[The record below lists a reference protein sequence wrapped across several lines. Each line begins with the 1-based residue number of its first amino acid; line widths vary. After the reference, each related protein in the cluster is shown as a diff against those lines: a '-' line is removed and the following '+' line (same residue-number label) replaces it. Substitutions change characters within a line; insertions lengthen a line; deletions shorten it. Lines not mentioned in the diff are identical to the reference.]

1 MMPYRLI
8 IADDHQLLIDGLSAV
23 LNSNAD
29 WELLP
34 AVNNGREL
42 LHVLEK
48 EQVDLVLLDLNMPQ
62 LDGVKALSIIK
73 RNYPSIK
80 VLVLT
85 NYGQPQLQAEIRKA
99 GAEGY
104 LLKNSPAA
112 LLREVIQTILQGGIH
127 YAEAEE
133 APADENAWFLDDFM
147 KKYQLTRREVE
158 IIKMIGQ
165 ELTSKEISDRLY
177 ISEFTVSTHR
187 KNILRKLN
195 LKNTAGV
202 VNFARENSLI

>member
-1 MMPYRLI
+1 MLYRLI

-23 LNSNAD
+23 LSSNAN

-48 EQVDLVLLDLNMPQ
+48 ERVDLVLLDLNMPQ

-73 RNYPSIK
+73 RNYPAIK

-112 LLREVIQTILQGGIH
+112 LLREVIQLILQGGIY

-133 APADENAWFLDDFM
+133 NAAEENAWFLDDFM

-165 ELTSKEISDRLY
+165 ELTSREISDRLY

>member
-1 MMPYRLI
+1 MPYRLI

-23 LNSNAD
+23 LNTNTD

-42 LHVLEK
+42 LYVLER

-73 RNYPSIK
+73 RNYPKIK

-112 LLREVIQTILQGGIH
+112 LLREVIQLILEGGMH
-127 YAEAEE
+127 YSEADETPAEE
-133 APADENAWFLDDFM
+133 NTWFLDDFM
-147 KKYQLTRREVE
+147 KRYQLTRREVE

>member
-1 MMPYRLI
+1 MPFRLI
-8 IADDHQLLIDGLSAV
+8 IADDHQLLIDGLTAV
-23 LNSNAD
+23 LNDNAD

-34 AVNNGREL
+34 AVNNGKQL
-42 LHVLEK
+42 LYVLEK
-48 EQVDLVLLDLNMPQ
+48 MPVDLVLLDLNMPQ
-62 LDGVKALSIIK
+62 LDGIK
-73 RNYPSIK
+73 TLEILKQVYPAIK

-85 NYGQPQLQAEIRKA
+85 NYGQLQLQAEVRKI

-112 LLREVIQTILQGGIH
+112 VLREAITALLNGDT
-127 YAEAEE
+127 YYRETEEPPAEE
-133 APADENAWFLDDFM
+133 NTWFLDDFM

-158 IIKMIGQ
+158 IIKMIGL

-177 ISEFTVSTHR
+177 ISELTVSTHR

-195 LKNTAGV
+195 VKNMAGV
-202 VNFARENSLI
+202 VNFAREHSLI

>member
-1 MMPYRLI
+1 MLYRLI

-23 LNSNAD
+23 LSSNAN

-34 AVNNGREL
+34 AVNNGKEL

-48 EQVDLVLLDLNMPQ
+48 ERVDLVLLDLNMPQ

-73 RNYPSIK
+73 RNYPAIK

-112 LLREVIQTILQGGIH
+112 LLREVIQLILQGGIY

-133 APADENAWFLDDFM
+133 NAAEENAWFLDDFM

-165 ELTSKEISDRLY
+165 ELTSREISDRLY

>member
-1 MMPYRLI
+1 MPYRLI

-23 LNSNAD
+23 LNTNTD

-42 LHVLEK
+42 LHVLER
-48 EQVDLVLLDLNMPQ
+48 EQVDMVLLDLNMPQ

-73 RNYPSIK
+73 RNYPKIK

-112 LLREVIQTILQGGIH
+112 LLREVIQQILEGGIH
-127 YAEAEE
+127 YSAAEE
-133 APADENAWFLDDFM
+133 TPADENTWFLDDFM
-147 KKYQLTRREVE
+147 KRYQLTRREVE

>member
-1 MMPYRLI
+1 MPYRLI

-23 LNSNAD
+23 LNTNTE

-42 LHVLEK
+42 LYVLER

-73 RNYPSIK
+73 RNYPKIK

-112 LLREVIQTILQGGIH
+112 LLREVIQLILEGGMH
-127 YAEAEE
+127 YSEAEE
-133 APADENAWFLDDFM
+133 TPAEENTWFLDDFM
-147 KKYQLTRREVE
+147 KRYQLTRREVE

>member
-1 MMPYRLI
+1 MLYRLI

-23 LNSNAD
+23 LSTNTD

-48 EQVDLVLLDLNMPQ
+48 ERVDLVLLDLNMPQ
-62 LDGVKALSIIK
+62 LDGVKALSVIK
-73 RNYPSIK
+73 RNYPGMK

-112 LLREVIQTILQGGIH
+112 LLREVIQLILQGGIY

-133 APADENAWFLDDFM
+133 NAAEESTWFLDDFM

>member
-1 MMPYRLI
+1 MPYRLI

-23 LNSNAD
+23 LNTNTD

-42 LHVLEK
+42 LYVLER

-73 RNYPSIK
+73 RNYPKIK

-112 LLREVIQTILQGGIH
+112 LLREVIQLILEGGMH
-127 YAEAEE
+127 YSEAEE
-133 APADENAWFLDDFM
+133 TPAEENTWFLDDFM
-147 KKYQLTRREVE
+147 KRYQLTRREVE

>member
-1 MMPYRLI
+1 MLYRLI

-23 LNSNAD
+23 LSSNAN

-48 EQVDLVLLDLNMPQ
+48 ERVDLVLLDLNMPQ

-73 RNYPSIK
+73 RNYPAIK

-85 NYGQPQLQAEIRKA
+85 NYGQPQLQVEIRKA

-112 LLREVIQTILQGGIH
+112 LLREVIQLILQGGIY

-133 APADENAWFLDDFM
+133 NAAEENAWFLDDFM

-165 ELTSKEISDRLY
+165 ELTSREISDRLY